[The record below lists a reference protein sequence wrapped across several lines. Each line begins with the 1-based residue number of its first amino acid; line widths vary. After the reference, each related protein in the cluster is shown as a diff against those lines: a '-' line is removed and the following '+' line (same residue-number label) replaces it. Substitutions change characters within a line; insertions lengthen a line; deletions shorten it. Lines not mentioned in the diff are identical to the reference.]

1 MRLDYETK
9 RGDEWPNLSDLGEP
23 GKERPLP
30 LRARR
35 SFWGYVQIAIE
46 VVLLVIA
53 VMYLRNLLTK

>member
-23 GKERPLP
+23 GKEKPP

-53 VMYLRNLLTK
+53 VVYLRNLLTK